1 MFFNIQRKAA
11 AAYGNHRFYD
21 DERQS
26 TVPITVCILI
36 LACYITCGVI
46 LFHELEKWGILESL
60 YFCFTVLS
68 TIGFGDLQPKD
79 DIGMYA
85 TSAYIL
91 VGMALVAM
99 CFSLIQSKLIIWLR
113 KFATQ
118 ETSGKNEI
126 SIVGK
131 CNVVL
136 ATPIKSSQQQQPHS
150 WQIQGGLLMNDY
162 NSLPRTPRVNYSAA
176 VTTTGSHF
184 RRNSLARRWEALFLH
199 SITFHVVH
207 TFHTLCFFS
216 LFCCFVATN
225 LCCERRMREK
235 KVDGRAGESHR
246 VSSCSP

>member
-1 MFFNIQRKAA
+1 MQWSLNEGELNLMKSNCESNVSSCSHVLNAA
-11 AAYGNHRFYD
+11 SYGNHRFYY
-21 DERQS
+21 DEKQS

-91 VGMALVAM
+91 VGMAIVAM

-113 KFATQ
+113 KFAVQ
-118 ETSGKNEI
+118 ESSAKNEI
-126 SIVGK
+126 SFVGS

-136 ATPIKSSQQQQPHS
+136 ATPIKS
-150 WQIQGGLLMNDY
+150 
-162 NSLPRTPRVNYSAA
+162 
-176 VTTTGSHF
+176 
-184 RRNSLARRWEALFLH
+184 
-199 SITFHVVH
+199 
-207 TFHTLCFFS
+207 
-216 LFCCFVATN
+216 
-225 LCCERRMREK
+225 
-235 KVDGRAGESHR
+235 
-246 VSSCSP
+246 